1 MKRIQFAR
9 RSVAALLAGS
19 IALSACAM
27 PPANGRELS
36 PEVTATTIAPTAVP
50 TGSTATAIPTRPA
63 TGSERPV
70 NDGHPHVPESR
81 QAMQVALEHLGD
93 TGVDFQPASL
103 SVDGIESDYA
113 RVSSLLNG
121 SGEPYLT
128 FLQRNEAGWQVIM
141 DADLAYFALNPARIG
156 RAGVPESLWSDLVT
170 PAPLPTEQPES
181 EQPSDEEAIK
191 LVVERFIAEEGR
203 INGPFSIDI
212 DGIELD
218 YARATVVPEA
228 ATEPGLVFLQRV
240 ADAWTVVVVGSP
252 LQLSFDQSELIE
264 RGFPESLYAD
274 LIEAPA
280 SDEEAIRLT
289 VDQPLSAD
297 LHELCALGIPRTLFG
312 DIPRG

>member
-9 RSVAALLAGS
+9 RSVAALLTGS

-27 PPANGRELS
+27 PPASGRVTF
-36 PEVTATTIAPTAVP
+36 PDVTATATTIAT
-50 TGSTATAIPTRPA
+50 TAIPIQPT
-63 TGSERPV
+63 TGSERS
-70 NDGHPHVPESR
+70 NDEHPHVPESQ

-121 SGEPYLT
+121 SGETYLT
-128 FLQRNEAGWQVIM
+128 FLQRNEAGWQVMM

-156 RAGVPESLWSDLVT
+156 RAGVPESLWNDLVT

-181 EQPSDEEAIK
+181 EQPSDEEAIQ

-203 INGPFSIDI
+203 INGSFSIEI

-240 ADAWTVVVVGSP
+240 ADAWTVVVFSSP

-274 LIEAPA
+274 I
-280 SDEEAIRLT
+280 
-289 VDQPLSAD
+289 
-297 LHELCALGIPRTLFG
+297 G
-312 DIPRG
+312 RG